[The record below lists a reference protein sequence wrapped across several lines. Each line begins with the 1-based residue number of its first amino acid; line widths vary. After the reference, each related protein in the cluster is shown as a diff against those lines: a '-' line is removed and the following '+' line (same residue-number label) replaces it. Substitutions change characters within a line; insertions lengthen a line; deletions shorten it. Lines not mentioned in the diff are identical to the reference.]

1 MKILRCPP
9 IAVFISNSF
18 NSTTSSH
25 SNKTRLIADIK
36 PYHGHFL
43 YNFWKAYSARFSGYS
58 QTSPKHVSVS
68 YISFQY
74 GWQRRKILRVCVQCF
89 HSQKTFPSQWLKIS
103 FFPCF
108 FPIKLPSIK
117 SLNFLPLFATC
128 FYQNSYIELYI
139 NKTPGAGVHSACK

>member
-25 SNKTRLIADIK
+25 SNKTWLIADIK

-68 YISFQY
+68 YISCQY
-74 GWQRRKILRVCVQCF
+74 GWQRRKILRAFAQCF
-89 HSQKTFPSQWLKIS
+89 HSQKNISLPVTQNFLFPHKIS
-103 FFPCF
+103 FHKIVKFPSTFRYMF
-108 FPIKLPSIK
+108 FIKISTL
-117 SLNFLPLFATC
+117 
-128 FYQNSYIELYI
+128 SYTLIWSTVY
-139 NKTPGAGVHSACK
+139 

>member
-74 GWQRRKILRVCVQCF
+74 GWQRRKILRAVC
-89 HSQKTFPSQWLKIS
+89 SASTRKKTFPSQWHKIS
-103 FFPCF
+103 FFP
-108 FPIKLPSIK
+108 IKFPSIK

-128 FYQNSYIELYI
+128 FHQNFCIELHI
-139 NKTPGAGVHSACK
+139 N